1 MVLCDELND
10 NLRAI
15 VGCFVK
21 VCRRIGLEINV
32 DESKVMVL
40 NGEEGLEYQV
50 HMIGACVK
58 I

>member
-1 MVLCDELND
+1 MCDELND

-32 DESKVMVL
+32 DKSKVMVL

-50 HMIGACVK
+50 HVIGACVK